1 MEKSLN
7 ELLGDIQSNY
17 EQFIDLSEQFID
29 KQKQL
34 EQPKFKRGK

>member
-7 ELLGDIQSNY
+7 ELFVDIKSNY

-29 KQKQL
+29 KQKQQTL
-34 EQPKFKRGK
+34 KND